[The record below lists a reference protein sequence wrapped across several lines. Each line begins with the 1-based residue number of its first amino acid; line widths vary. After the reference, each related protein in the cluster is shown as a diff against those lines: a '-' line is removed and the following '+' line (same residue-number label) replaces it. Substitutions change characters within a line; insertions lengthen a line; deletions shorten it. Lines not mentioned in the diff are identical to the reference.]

1 MLKSFVFL
9 LHRICSYALS
19 ADIESLSNQI
29 IGKMSLEVVAKV
41 VGADPYSDVAV
52 LQATFGVAVVGLR

>member
-1 MLKSFVFL
+1 MP
-9 LHRICSYALS
+9 AG
-19 ADIESLSNQI
+19 IESSSNQI

-52 LQATFGVAVVGLR
+52 LQATFEVAVVGLT